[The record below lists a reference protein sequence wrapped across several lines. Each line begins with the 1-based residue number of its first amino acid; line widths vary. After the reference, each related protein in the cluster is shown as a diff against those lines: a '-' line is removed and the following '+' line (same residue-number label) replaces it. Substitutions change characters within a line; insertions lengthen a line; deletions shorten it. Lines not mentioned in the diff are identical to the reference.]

1 MANKVFLGLGSN
13 KGDRKEYIL
22 KAVEAISKNK
32 KCRVIKLSSIYE
44 TTPYGMTDQQN
55 FYNAAA
61 EIETELEI
69 EELYKFIKLVEAETG
84 REESTVR
91 WGPREIDVDILF
103 YNNLIYSSDKL
114 TIPHKEILQRDFVII
129 PLKEIAAEFV
139 HPVLNKKLGDIDT
152 GAIAKHIIRKID
164 FSTKHN
170 I

>member
-1 MANKVFLGLGSN
+1 MENKVFLGFGSN
-13 KGDRKEYIL
+13 KGDRL
-22 KAVEAISKNK
+22 KYFTQAIDLLTKDRKCIFKNF
-32 KCRVIKLSSIYE
+32 SSVYE
-44 TTPYGMTDQQN
+44 TTPYGLTEQEN

-61 EIETELEI
+61 EIETDLEIEGMYTLIKSIELEI
-69 EELYKFIKLVEAETG
+69 G
-84 REESTVR
+84 REKNGLR

-103 YNNLIYSSDKL
+103 YNNLIYSSNKL